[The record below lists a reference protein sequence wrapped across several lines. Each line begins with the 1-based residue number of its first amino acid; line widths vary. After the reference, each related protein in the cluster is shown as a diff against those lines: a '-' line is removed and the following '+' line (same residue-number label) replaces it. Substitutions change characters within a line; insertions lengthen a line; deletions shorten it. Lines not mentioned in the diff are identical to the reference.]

1 MAAEWMET
9 QRGIVTEDDIDFNRH
24 MSVKSYFPKFD
35 DAAFFLIRNSG
46 LFYGDLQ
53 PRNIGLA
60 TVLHKIQYLAELSEG
75 DPYNIESAFVSI
87 GRRSLR
93 YVQKMNNLRTGH
105 LAASFD
111 TIEACSISPSASP
124 SPGPTT
130 CGRRSR
136 AASSRCRKLTRR
148 ILTAEPAWFLL
159 PQLCDPGHF
168 RLGLSGLVSFQ
179 DAVAKKGVNDMF
191 RMHCANCGAATRDNV
206 MPERCASCGAPLPPA
221 MMTVARRNWPR
232 LIMFGSLAL
241 ITAAVLL

>member
-60 TVLHKIQYLAELSEG
+60 TVLHKIRYLAELSEG

-111 TIEACSISPSASP
+111 TIEALFDFTERKSIPWPDDLRAEVE
-124 SPGPTT
+124 
-130 CGRRSR
+130 SR
-136 AASSRCRKLTRR
+136 IVALSEADK
-148 ILTAEPAWFLL
+148 A
-159 PQLCDPGHF
+159 HF
-168 RLGLSGLVSFQ
+168 DG
-179 DAVAKKGVNDMF
+179 
-191 RMHCANCGAATRDNV
+191 
-206 MPERCASCGAPLPPA
+206 
-221 MMTVARRNWPR
+221 
-232 LIMFGSLAL
+232 
-241 ITAAVLL
+241 